1 MNRLRAYFDYNANA
15 PLLPVA
21 RAAVVDALELTA
33 NASSVHAEGRK
44 ARETIS
50 RARGFVARLCDAQP
64 ADVVFTSGATEA
76 ANHVLTPDFKMG
88 RSPVRISHL
97 YMSAVEHP
105 CVIAGGRFAAA
116 DITKLDVDST
126 GIIDFAALET
136 ILAARTPDTGPFMLA
151 LQLANNET
159 GVIQPV
165 RAVAD
170 MVHAAGGIMVVD
182 AVQVAGRMPLDIGE
196 LGADFLILS
205 AHKMGGPK
213 GAGALVCKGEAFMP
227 MPMSLVA
234 GGGQEK
240 GHRGGTENVPAIAGF
255 GAAAEHALANPDAFA
270 AVEEM
275 RDDLE
280 GFMAGLAPDIIFH
293 GDDADR
299 LPNTIYFSLPGL
311 KAETAQIAFDMEG
324 IAVSAGSACSS
335 GKVGQSHVLAAM
347 GADVDLG
354 AIRASLGPQ
363 TTPEDIKLFFDAF
376 AKINERRLTRRAAE
390 EAA

>member
-21 RAAVVDALELTA
+21 RAAVVDALDLAA

-44 ARETIS
+44 AREIVS
-50 RARGFVARLCDAQP
+50 RARGFVANLCAAQP
-64 ADVVFTSGATEA
+64 ADVIFTSGATEA
-76 ANHVLTPDFKMG
+76 ANHVLTPDFRMG
-88 RSPVRISHL
+88 RAPVRLSHL
-97 YMSAVEHP
+97 YMGAIEHP
-105 CVIAGGRFAAA
+105 CIIAGGRFAAA
-116 DITKLDVDST
+116 DITKLGVDPT
-126 GIIDFAALET
+126 GIIDLAALEST
-136 ILAARTPDTGPFMLA
+136 LAQRAADSGSFMLA

-165 RAVAD
+165 RRAAD
-170 MVHAAGGIMVVD
+170 IVHAAGGILVVD
-182 AVQVAGRMPLDIGE
+182 AVQAAGRLPLDIGK

-213 GAGALVCKGEAFMP
+213 GAGALVSKGEAFMP
-227 MPMSLVA
+227 VSLVA

-240 GHRGGTENVPAIAGF
+240 GHRGGTENVAAIAGF
-255 GAAAEHALANPDAFA
+255 GAAAEHARTTPDAF
-270 AVEEM
+270 VSVGKM
-275 RDDLE
+275 RNALE
-280 GFMAGLAPDIIFH
+280 ARMATRAPDLIIH
-293 GDDADR
+293 GRDADR
-299 LPNTIYFSLPGL
+299 LPNTIYFALPGL

-347 GADVDLG
+347 GADTELG

-363 TTPEDIKLFFDAF
+363 TSTEEVELFFNAF
-376 AKINERRLTRRAAE
+376 AKINERRLSRLAAE
-390 EAA
+390 KAA